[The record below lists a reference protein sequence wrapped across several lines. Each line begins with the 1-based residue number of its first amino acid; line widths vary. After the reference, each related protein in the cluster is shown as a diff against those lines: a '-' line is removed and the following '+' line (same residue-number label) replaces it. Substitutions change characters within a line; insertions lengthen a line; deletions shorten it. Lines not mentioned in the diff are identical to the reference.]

1 MPAPDANGRVIE
13 PEVPAPLATRVQVPV
28 LTESVR
34 PVTGPDSVEAIPMP
48 LALSAAVK
56 GIEMLDPVLVDGT
69 DPIVDVGVPVS
80 RSV

>member
-1 MPAPDANGRVIE
+1 M
-13 PEVPAPLATRVQVPV
+13 PLATRVQVPV
-28 LTESVR
+28 LTESLAR
-34 PVTGPDSVEAIPMP
+34 YRDHSSVEAMP
-48 LALSAAVK
+48 VPLVLSAAVK